1 MKISF
6 TLPTRTL
13 DYAPMGITAGI
24 IAGLVLYFVF
34 GITLQAPEA
43 VPANLQLARQRL
55 VDYVYEP
62 EESQASRG

>member
-1 MKISF
+1 
-6 TLPTRTL
+6 
-13 DYAPMGITAGI
+13 MGITAGI